1 MRQFWSILRFE
12 FYNYAKSKLFIG
24 LTVAVVVVLGVLLS
38 FPRFTSGEQDG
49 ADGVN
54 DAAEKQTLTVY
65 AAGGNTAETAEFLN
79 QSLGQTYRFEAQTD
93 ESAARQK
100 VEDGSCQ
107 GAVLLDSPLSYRFV
121 VKDQKMFD
129 ATTTVLDGAL
139 LTKYRIDAMQ
149 AQGIPAAEAASISA
163 AVMHSEIIQ
172 TGRDQTQSFFYTYI
186 LIFALYMAIVLY
198 GQLVAQSVANEK
210 SSRAMELLIT
220 SAKPTN
226 LMFGKVLGAGLAG
239 LVQFTLMF
247 GSGFVF
253 YNLNRSY
260 WEGNAVIQSVFDM
273 PLQILLYAVLF
284 FVLGF
289 FIYAFMYG
297 ALGSLANRAEDIN
310 TLVLPV
316 TFLFIFAFFAVMFS
330 LGGGNVET
338 PLMIACSYIPFTSPM
353 AMFTRIA
360 MSSVPVWEIAVS
372 VVILLL
378 TTAGLGVL
386 AARIYRAGVLMYG
399 KPPKLSQIF
408 GLMKKSN

>member
-1 MRQFWSILRFE
+1 MQR
-12 FYNYAKSKLFIG
+12 ALFIG
-24 LTVAVVVVLGVLLS
+24 LTVAVVVVLGVVLS
-38 FPRFTSGEQDG
+38 FPRFTSGGQDG

-54 DAAEKQTLTVY
+54 DAAEKQTLAVY
-65 AAGGNTAETAEFLN
+65 AAGGNAADATEFLN
-79 QSLGQTYRFEAQTD
+79 QSLGQTYRFEAQAD

-121 VKDQKMFD
+121 VKDQKLFD
-129 ATTTVLDGAL
+129 ATTSVLDDVL

-149 AQGIPAAEAASISA
+149 AQGFRRRKQPRFPRRSCTGEISKPAATRPRAFSYPYPDLCAVYGHCALWTAGGTERGEREEFPCDGAA
-163 AVMHSEIIQ
+163 
-172 TGRDQTQSFFYTYI
+172 DYP
-186 LIFALYMAIVLY
+186 
-198 GQLVAQSVANEK
+198 
-210 SSRAMELLIT
+210 
-220 SAKPTN
+220 AKPTN

-253 YNLNRSY
+253 YNQPLY
-260 WEGNAVIQSVFDM
+260 WRRAIIQSVFDM
-273 PLQILLYAVLF
+273 PLQILLRRAV

-289 FIYAFMYG
+289 HLRYG

-330 LGGGNVET
+330 LGSGNVET

-372 VVILLL
+372 VIILLL